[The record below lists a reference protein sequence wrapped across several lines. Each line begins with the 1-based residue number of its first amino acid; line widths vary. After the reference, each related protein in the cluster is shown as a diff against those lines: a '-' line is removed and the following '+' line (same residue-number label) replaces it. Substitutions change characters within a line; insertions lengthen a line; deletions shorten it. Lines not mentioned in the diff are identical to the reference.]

1 MNQYVNV
8 VIAVD
13 VIGAL
18 SDRTLLNGNLIMMDN
33 GPYQSSGQGTPELR
47 TVCRPGQIIQWV
59 IYAVDLQTPVEIK
72 SIAFLDAGNGLPTLD
87 GEDSG
92 SLDQVA
98 GGSSESEHHGL
109 DVWSGVVP
117 PWVVPGVEYRYRLAL
132 QMYEGENSVMS
143 IDSCSLQCL

>member
-1 MNQYVNV
+1 MNEHVNV

-33 GPYQSSGQGTPELR
+33 GPYQSSGQGTPDLC

-72 SIAFLDAGNGLPTLD
+72 SIAFLDAGSGLPALD
-87 GEDSG
+87 GDDRG
-92 SLDQVA
+92 SLNQVD
-98 GGSSESEHHGL
+98 GGSSESEHL
-109 DVWSGVVP
+109 ELEVWSGVVP
-117 PWVVPGVEYRYRLAL
+117 PWVVPGVKYRYRLEL
-132 QMYEGENSVMS
+132 RMYEGENSVMS
-143 IDSCSLQCL
+143 IDSCSLQCF